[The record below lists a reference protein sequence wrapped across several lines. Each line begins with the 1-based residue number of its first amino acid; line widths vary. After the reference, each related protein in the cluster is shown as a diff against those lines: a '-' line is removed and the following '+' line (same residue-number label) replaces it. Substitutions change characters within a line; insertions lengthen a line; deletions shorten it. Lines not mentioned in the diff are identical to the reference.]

1 MRTLVKYAK
10 TDAAIYVSHLDT
22 QRTIQRVLRRT
33 RLPIKYTMGFHPH
46 PILTFAQPLSVGVSS
61 KGDYFEFSMLEHIE
75 PMRLK
80 GIIASAMPKGFVC
93 LDCGYIR
100 DEFPSLMAMVRRAE
114 WDLTIEDLHIDKANI
129 LLNELL
135 SKQSVIVEKST
146 KRGVKEVD
154 IRPGVALAECESTK
168 GGTMFK
174 VVLATGSK
182 GNVSPRHFLKAM
194 GIDYRYAMYNRI
206 DIFYEKNGI
215 HFPLI
220 NSTRMV

>member
-46 PILTFAQPLSVGVSS
+46 PVLTFAQPLSVGVSS
-61 KGDYFEFSMLEHIE
+61 KGDYFEFSLLEYIE
-75 PMRLK
+75 PLRLR

-100 DEFPSLMAMVRRAE
+100 EEFPSLMAMVHRADWE
-114 WDLTIEDLHIDKANI
+114 LTVEDLSLSKANEI
-129 LLNELL
+129 LYELM
-135 SKQSVIVEKST
+135 SKDSVMIEKST
-146 KRGVKEVD
+146 KRGIRQAD
-154 IRPGVALAECESTK
+154 IRPGIALAKCESIDNGIIFNVT
-168 GGTMFK
+168 
-174 VVLATGSK
+174 LATGSK
-182 GNVSPRHFLKAM
+182 GNVSPRDFLKAM
-194 GIDYRYAMYNRI
+194 DLDYRYAMYKRL

-220 NSTRMV
+220 NSTRVV